1 MEELPSAVENPSG
14 DTKITRI
21 PKPFSIESLIATTP
35 SSFSTYPE
43 AQFDSQPNLTPL
55 HPPTALPLPNFP
67 LYTHPWLGYL
77 TQHFL
82 DGSTDAP
89 ASREKL
95 SEMFLDP
102 RYALLSTSATDREK
116 LAQYFVNNINKS
128 SPSAILESRDRMSD
142 FIISDYTAYSQ
153 GDSAAKFPDDRRMSM
168 QVFPTKIEDHDKTGV
183 DVESTDSCSD
193 LSMTMSP
200 DGSHKNR
207 DLCPSDSECSD
218 DGNVSIG
225 ATSGRH
231 ATNSDTGKQSAS
243 GSSSKSRRRRTAFT
257 SEQLLELEREFHA
270 KKYLSLTERSQI
282 ATTLKLSEVQVKIW
296 FQNRRAKWKRVKAGL
311 TSHGLNRGS
320 TGSSAGTANKIVVPI
335 PVHVNR
341 FAVRSQ
347 HQHME
352 KMGLSGPKPDL
363 RKNPS
368 IDVSGFERFNMEM
381 AIKQKNF

>member
-1 MEELPSAVENPSG
+1 MEESPSAVENPTR

-35 SSFSTYPE
+35 SSFTTYPDTSIE
-43 AQFDSQPNLTPL
+43 SHSNLTPL
-55 HPPTALPLPNFP
+55 HPPSTLALPNFP
-67 LYTHPWLGYL
+67 LYSHPWLGYL

-82 DGSTDAP
+82 DGSTETSV
-89 ASREKL
+89 SREKL

-102 RYALLSTSATDREK
+102 RYALLNAAATDREK
-116 LAQYFVNNINKS
+116 LAQCFVNNINKS
-128 SPSAILESRDRMSD
+128 PSINDSRDRVSD
-142 FIISDYTAYSQ
+142 ILISDYSSF
-153 GDSAAKFPDDRRMSM
+153 SASDNINKFSDDRRISM
-168 QVFPTKIEDHDKTGV
+168 QVFSSKVEDPEKAGV

-207 DLCPSDSECSD
+207 DLYPSDSECSE
-218 DGNVSIG
+218 DGNMSLS
-225 ATSGRH
+225 TSSARH
-231 ATNSDTGKQSAS
+231 AGNADGAKQSTC
-243 GSSSKSRRRRTAFT
+243 GNSSKSRRRRTAFT

-320 TGSSAGTANKIVVPI
+320 SGSTSGSTNKIVVPI

-381 AIKQKNF
+381 GMKQKNF

>member
-1 MEELPSAVENPSG
+1 MEELPSAVESPPG
-14 DTKITRI
+14 ETKISRI

-35 SSFSTYPE
+35 SSFSTYPDTS
-43 AQFDSQPNLTPL
+43 FDSHPNHLTPL
-55 HPPTALPLPNFP
+55 HPPATLPLPNFP

-82 DGSTDAP
+82 DGSTDNP

-102 RYALLSTSATDREK
+102 RYALLNATASDREK
-116 LAQYFVNNINKS
+116 LAQYFVNNINKA
-128 SPSAILESRDRMSD
+128 SPSILESGGRMSD
-142 FIISDYTAYSQ
+142 FIITDYPPFPP
-153 GDSAAKFPDDRRMSM
+153 GENAAKFPDDRRVAM
-168 QVFPTKIEDHDKTGV
+168 QGFPTKIEEHEKAGV

-218 DGNVSIG
+218 DGNVNL
-225 ATSGRH
+225 SGSSGH
-231 ATNSDTGKQSAS
+231 HSTNADGGKQSAS
-243 GSSSKSRRRRTAFT
+243 GNASKSRRRRTAFT

-320 TGSSAGTANKIVVPI
+320 SGSTSGSANKIVVPI

-381 AIKQKNF
+381 GMKQKNF